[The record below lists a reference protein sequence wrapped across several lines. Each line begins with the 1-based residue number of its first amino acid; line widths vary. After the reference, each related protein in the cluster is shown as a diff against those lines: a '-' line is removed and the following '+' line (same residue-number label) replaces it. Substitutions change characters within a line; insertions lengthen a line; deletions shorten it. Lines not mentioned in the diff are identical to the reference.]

1 MQNFKLNEQDLLS
14 NQDWTFPTFTAYGPG
29 RFKEI
34 GKFCKNFKILTKCVK
49 INILI
54 QIFDICSLIYHILSG
69 SNCRAISLVVFC

>member
-34 GKFCKNFKILTKCVK
+34 GKFCKNFKIS
-49 INILI
+49 NPLI
-54 QIFDICSLIYHILSG
+54 VIDLSLIHI
-69 SNCRAISLVVFC
+69 